1 MGRKGSDMLIKGL
14 RRIGSS
20 GIIQVIC
27 LFFTLTVFIPVL
39 WSSAS
44 AFRGSVD
51 FFLNPFGIPS
61 PWKYQNFIYVWT
73 QSNVATY
80 FQNSV
85 FVTAVTVLGIIMISA
100 MASYAISRLRFHGR
114 IALLFWFV
122 GGLFIPAALLLL
134 PLYLVL
140 SDFNLLDSYLGLIL
154 VYTAYSLPFTIFV
167 LVPFFNVIPED
178 LEEAAVI
185 DGASYYRIFWQ
196 IALPLAKPGLIVAT
210 ILNTFGIWNEF
221 VLGYLIITDA
231 SLKTLPL
238 GLADILRKHHY
249 TADYGKVF
257 ATIVIAIIPIVVVYM
272 IFQRRLSSG
281 LLSGALKE

>member
-1 MGRKGSDMLIKGL
+1 MRVKRL
-14 RRIGSS
+14 RDLGSS
-20 GIIQVIC
+20 VVIQVIC
-27 LFFTLTVFIPVL
+27 VAFTVTVLIPVL
-39 WSSAS
+39 WSFTS
-44 AFRGSVD
+44 AFRGSID
-51 FFLNPFGIPS
+51 FFMNPFGVPS

-73 QSNVATY
+73 QSNVALY
-80 FQNSV
+80 FRNSV
-85 FVTAVTVLGIIMISA
+85 FVTTVTVVSIILVSA
-100 MASYAISRLRFHGR
+100 MASYAISRLAFRGR
-114 IALLFWFV
+114 VGLLFLFI

-140 SDFNLLDSYLGLIL
+140 SDFNLLDSYAGLVL
-154 VYTAYSLPFTIFV
+154 VYIAYSLPFTVFV

-185 DGASYYRIFWQ
+185 DGASHFRIFWQ

-210 ILNTFGIWNEF
+210 ILNIFGIWNEF
-221 VLGYLIITDA
+221 IMGYLIISDEH
-231 SLKTLPL
+231 LKTLPL

-257 ATIVIAIIPIVVVYM
+257 ATIVIAMIPVVVVY
-272 IFQRRLSSG
+272 IVFQKRLTSG